1 METRDIKI
9 GYPSGAVRMKF
20 ADGNYHVVFGLKSD
34 KPYIKAWGRKYY
46 LTADEIQNAKM
57 LLSLI

>member
-1 METRDIKI
+1 
-9 GYPSGAVRMKF
+9 MKF
-20 ADGNYHVVFGLKSD
+20 ADGNYHVVYGLKSD

-46 LTADEIQNAKM
+46 LTADEIKNTKM